1 MVSKIRT
8 RNKLKAAVD
17 FGQPRRFNPYA
28 NPHAVGNRYKRKE
41 EKTSALIYKMMLEGN
56 LLSSRYGIDNLW
68 QLGVELIGQ
77 VAPEQLTNFLH
88 SCYIASP
95 SELRVIIFDAYT
107 ENLMLEEKW
116 ETALD
121 ELEVRCSRPKFQRAQ
136 LLEKLKICKAK
147 VEELKRR
154 KSSDSEENDV

>member
-28 NPHAVGNRYKRKE
+28 NPHAVGKRYKRKE
-41 EKTSALIYKMMLEGN
+41 EKTSALIYKMMLEGDYQKALTLYKAI

-95 SELRVIIFDAYT
+95 SELVSTLGIF
-107 ENLMLEEKW
+107 
-116 ETALD
+116 
-121 ELEVRCSRPKFQRAQ
+121 
-136 LLEKLKICKAK
+136 I
-147 VEELKRR
+147 
-154 KSSDSEENDV
+154 